1 MGQFVSIAIVG
12 KNTIVREGL
21 KGILAENGF
30 QVVSTNADCLGLA
43 KAAADQPEL
52 AIDIVIIDSAS
63 ALDGNHSC
71 RDLRTA
77 FPNARIVL
85 MGDDISVKTTSEALS
100 LGADGY
106 LPKHISSEPL
116 VWSLQLIA
124 SGEKI
129 LPSQTVHALMA
140 SCWRHEERE
149 LMEFSNDIDLSD
161 REIAV
166 LRCLTR
172 GDGNK
177 QISRE
182 LSITEATVKFHVSAI
197 MRKIGALNRTQ
208 AAIWAVSQGVAESKF
223 AASA

>member
-1 MGQFVSIAIVG
+1 MGQFVRVAIIG
-12 KNTIVREGL
+12 KSTIVREGL
-21 KGILAENGF
+21 RGILADHGF
-30 QVVSTNADCLGLA
+30 AVVSTSIDCAGLA
-43 KAAADQPEL
+43 KAVLDQPDL
-52 AIDIVIIDSAS
+52 AVDMVIIDSAS
-63 ALDGNHSC
+63 ALEGNHNC
-71 RDLRTA
+71 RDLRSA
-77 FPNARIVL
+77 LPHARIVL
-85 MGDDISVKTTSEALS
+85 MGDDVSVKTTSEALS

-116 VWSLQLIA
+116 IWSLQLIA

-129 LPSQTVHALMA
+129 LPLQTVHALMA
-140 SCWRHEERE
+140 SGWRHEERE
-149 LMEFSNDIDLSD
+149 MVGLTSDIDLSD
-161 REIAV
+161 REISV

-208 AAIWAVSQGVAESKF
+208 AAIWAVSQKVVESKF
-223 AASA
+223 AATA